1 MRIASL
7 QAGSRGPVLD
17 LRDARG
23 LVGFVSEDDPLWG
36 ELVGGLRAA
45 FASRGRHRGA
55 GAVVEGA
62 EGPVRVG
69 SRAFESQL
77 DAVVEAQGLRRGE
90 YAALWFGDG
99 SAKRWLATAGTLLV
113 GPAGAGEIREDG
125 VKGREGGLKGGST
138 GDWPARRVTRLA
150 RDARSEVDRL
160 SALQEELAGLE
171 ARLREARE
179 GAAIARGDAEAGTM
193 AWARERQDAETRLL
207 LYRDRERELRGRLKS
222 MDKGGRDGPCGRCG
236 RKLGDRAEPVR
247 NALREEWEAV
257 VQDGRWWR
265 RRRDQLEGKP
275 DELQAA
281 ESRAVALSAE
291 VDGLVEELARRKTQ
305 VGELDVATRRLDH
318 LVELAAR
325 LRGGVGGERSGA
337 GAAREERRA
346 RLSAETR
353 RRVRAR
359 IHGKVVALTGG
370 RLLGAFP
377 ELFAAWSGGAGRGG
391 EDVAVLEMA
400 ARITLVELAAGA
412 GVKLDSVVFPDGVDR
427 MHREDRP
434 RVVAALV
441 RVARRIPLVL
451 VHADP
456 GVAASAPEC
465 FDSLYGRAGV
475 AGGGGVRRRRSGLGA
490 VWLG

>member
-1 MRIASL
+1 MRIVSL

-45 FASRGRHRGA
+45 FASRGRHRGP

-62 EGPVRVG
+62 VRVG

-77 DAVVEAQGLRRGE
+77 DEVVEAHGLRREE

-99 SAKRWLATAGTLLV
+99 SAKRWLATAGTLLL
-113 GPAGAGEIREDG
+113 GPSGAGKIREHG
-125 VKGREGGLKGGST
+125 GRAREEELKGGTT
-138 GDWPARRVTRLA
+138 GGLPAGRVARLA

-160 SALQEELAGLE
+160 AGLQAEVEGLE
-171 ARLREARE
+171 ARLCEARE
-179 GAAIARGDAEAGTM
+179 EAAVARGDAEAGMM

-222 MDKGGRDGPCGRCG
+222 MDKGGEDGLCGRCD
-236 RKLGDRAEPVR
+236 RELGDRAGPVR
-247 NALREEWEAV
+247 NALREEWEGV

-291 VDGLVEELARRKTQ
+291 VDGLVEELARCKTQ
-305 VGELDVATRRLDH
+305 VGELKVATRRLDE
-318 LVELAAR
+318 LVELGVR
-325 LRGGVGGERSGA
+325 LRGGGGGVRSGA
-337 GAAREERRA
+337 GAAGEERRI
-346 RLSAETR
+346 RLLSETR

-377 ELFAAWSGGAGRGG
+377 ELFAAWDGGAGRGG
-391 EDVAVLEMA
+391 EDVAVLEVA
-400 ARITLVELAAGA
+400 TRITLVELAAEV
-412 GVKLDSVVFPDGVDR
+412 GVKLDSVVFPDGLGGL
-427 MHREDRP
+427 HREDRP
-434 RVVAALV
+434 RLVTALA

-451 VHADP
+451 VHAP
-456 GVAASAPEC
+456 PRVAAAAPEC
-465 FDSLYGRAGV
+465 FDFLYRHGGPA
-475 AGGGGVRRRRSGLGA
+475 AGGAVRRQRSGLGA